1 MVISRHISG
10 KIRSARYLVEA
21 VLVPFYL
28 FLPWLRWEEHPLI
41 RLDIPGRKFYL
52 LGNIFTPQ
60 EGFYLHLFLIG
71 MGLSLFFFTTLIGR
85 VWCGW
90 ACPQT
95 VFTDL
100 FDFIGRTILGSKYG
114 KKDAPLFG
122 KILVHKLWIFFSLL
136 GSLAWIS
143 YFADPYEMISD
154 IRSSSFLT
162 NPPTWIFFTL
172 FFTATL
178 YLDMAFVREQ
188 FCKYACP
195 YARFQTVMMDSDS
208 INVTYDFKRGE
219 PRRKAKIQIGDCT
232 ACNLCLVVCPT
243 GIDIREG
250 VNIGC
255 ISCGKCVDACTKTMG
270 KEGKKTLI
278 GYMSENQAND
288 PKAKIRWIRPRSFI
302 YGILLLCVLVTSVV
316 LLYNRIPL
324 YANILPDR
332 IIQPME
338 IPGEIVRNF
347 YNAQLSNMTFENR
360 LLNVSIEESTLHSP
374 IRILLGGTQTPSV
387 EIQANSA
394 QNFRIILETTLKS
407 SDRSKTSHQ
416 ITLKITDSKNKNY
429 QLKRTIPF
437 RIPIS
442 IQN

>member
-1 MVISRHISG
+1 MVISRQISG

-28 FLPWLRWEEHPLI
+28 FLPWLRWGEHPLI

-60 EGFYLHLFLIG
+60 EGYYLHLFLIG

-100 FDFIGRTILGSKYG
+100 FDLIGRTILGSKYG
-114 KKDAPLFG
+114 KKDAPLIG
-122 KILVHKLWIFFSLL
+122 KIAVHKLWILVSVI
-136 GSLAWIS
+136 GSLAWVS

-154 IRSSSFLT
+154 IRSASFFT
-162 NPPTWIFFTL
+162 SPPVWIYFTIFFTM
-172 FFTATL
+172 TL

-195 YARFQTVMMDSDS
+195 YARFQTVMMDADS
-208 INVTYDFKRGE
+208 VNVTYDYKRGE
-219 PRRKAKIQIGDCT
+219 PRRKAGTQVGDCT

-250 VNIGC
+250 VNVGC
-255 ISCGKCVDACTKTMG
+255 IACGKCVDACTKTMS

-278 GYMSENQAND
+278 GYMSENQANS
-288 PKAKIRWIRPRSFI
+288 PGAKVRWIRPRSFV
-302 YGILLLCVLVTSVV
+302 YGFLLLCVLVVSSV
-316 LLYNRIPL
+316 LLYNRVPL

-338 IPGEIVRNF
+338 IPGGLVRNF
-347 YNAQLSNMTFENR
+347 YNAQLLNMTFENR
-360 LLNVSIEESTLHSP
+360 SLNVTVEQSSLHSP
-374 IRILLGGTQTPSV
+374 IRILLGGTETPSFGV
-387 EIQANSA
+387 EANRA
-394 QNFRIILETTLKS
+394 EDFRIILETQAQEQ
-407 SDRSKTSHQ
+407 DRSKLSHK
-416 ITLKITDSKNKNY
+416 ITLKITDSKNPNY
-429 QLKRTIPF
+429 ILTKTIPF
-437 RIPIS
+437 RIPIADS
-442 IQN
+442 N

>member
-28 FLPWLRWEEHPLI
+28 FLPWLRWGEHPLI

-100 FDFIGRTILGSKYG
+100 FDLIGRTVLGSKYG
-114 KKDAPLFG
+114 KKDAPLWG
-122 KILVHKLWIFFSLL
+122 KIAVHKLWILISVI
-136 GSLAWIS
+136 GSLAWVS

-154 IRSSSFLT
+154 IRSASFFT
-162 NPPTWIFFTL
+162 SPPVWIYFTIFFTI
-172 FFTATL
+172 TL

-195 YARFQTVMMDSDS
+195 YARFQTVMMDGDS
-208 INVTYDFKRGE
+208 VNVTYDYRRGE
-219 PRRKAKIQIGDCT
+219 PRRKAGTQVGDCT
-232 ACNLCLVVCPT
+232 SCNLCLVVCPT

-250 VNIGC
+250 VNVGC
-255 ISCGKCVDACTKTMG
+255 IACGKCVDACTKTMG

-278 GYMSENQAND
+278 GYMSENQA
-288 PKAKIRWIRPRSFI
+288 KQTGVKVRWLRPRSVI
-302 YGILLLCVLVTSVV
+302 YGFLLFCVLATSTI
-316 LLYNRIPL
+316 LLYNRVPM

-338 IPGEIVRNF
+338 VPGGLIRNF
-347 YNAQLSNMTFENR
+347 YNAQLLNLTFENR
-360 LLNVSIEESTLHSP
+360 SLHVTVEKSTLHSP
-374 IRILLGGTQTPSV
+374 VHILLGGTETPSFSV
-387 EIQANSA
+387 DAN
-394 QNFRIILETTLKS
+394 NTGEFRIILETSVATE
-407 SDRSKTSHQ
+407 DRTKTSHQ
-416 ITLKITDSKNKNY
+416 ITLKMTDSKNPNY
-429 QLKRTIPF
+429 TIMKTIPF
-437 RIPIS
+437 RIPITDS
-442 IQN
+442 N